1 MTPSEINKLQS
12 DHEALKQKYFTL
24 LEQTEKAEQTH
35 KGVEEFL
42 RRSLSRISL
51 LADGMDVEL
60 DALLDRLRSAIRA
73 NQSSYSLTGLVERIM
88 ETAAIEQRKA
98 LQQSFGP
105 GLLLGMIDKL
115 ELPASQQKRLKALR
129 GQLEEKQALRNAT
142 QSAQELAQL
151 INASIAAAPAKSD
164 TKTDGG
170 LLAKLFG
177 KRDTDTHP
185 SEGPSAP
192 SVNTGKV
199 LIKLFEMVEL
209 PPSQRSQLNTLRER
223 FLEADKETE
232 LANLLPAL
240 AKLLTPGDLE
250 GAAHSATAS
259 DDGHHSPEEIL
270 LQLLERLL
278 LPENLKSE
286 VDQIRKRLQGRLA
299 ENDIPTTIEAIA
311 DLIAKAQGLT
321 REEKKELEDF
331 LQQITQCLIELDSN
345 IQGAENLRI
354 EAHESHLEF
363 NTTVQSHMQ
372 GIEDSVHAATELD
385 QVKTVI
391 QSRLS
396 TIRQHL
402 TNFRQTEEQR
412 THAMEHQLS
421 TLKGELSTL
430 ENESSQL
437 RTHLQRQQ
445 RLALFDPL
453 TGLHNRRAYDE
464 QLQNE
469 YNRWKRYQ
477 TDLTLVVWDIDRFK
491 NINDTFG
498 HQAGDR
504 VLKAAAKILQE
515 NLRDSDFIARFGG
528 EEFVTLMPETAL
540 NHALIA
546 SEKLRKI
553 IEESPF
559 HHRDQSV
566 PVTISCGLAQFRSGD
581 TPEQVFE
588 RADKAL
594 YQAKQSGRNRCVTDE
609 DSSSN

>member
-24 LEQTEKAEQTH
+24 LEQTEKAEQAQ

-51 LADGMDVEL
+51 LAEGMDVEL

-98 LQQSFGP
+98 LQHSFGP
-105 GLLLGMIDKL
+105 ELLLGMIDNL
-115 ELPASQQKRLKALR
+115 ELPANQQNNLKALR
-129 GQLEEKQALRNAT
+129 GQLEEKQALRNIT
-142 QSAQELAQL
+142 QTTQELAQL
-151 INASIAAAPAKSD
+151 INASIVSAPAKSD

-170 LLAKLFG
+170 LLGKLFG
-177 KRDTDTHP
+177 KRDTGTHP
-185 SEGPSAP
+185 SADTAPPSTH
-192 SVNTGKV
+192 TGKI

-223 FLEADKETE
+223 FLEADKEAE

-240 AKLLTPGDLE
+240 ARLLTPDTPE
-250 GAAHSATAS
+250 GAAYAATAS

-278 LPENLKSE
+278 LPDNLKSE
-286 VDQIRKRLQGRLA
+286 VDQIRTRLQGRLD

-311 DLIAKAQGLT
+311 DLIAKAQGLS

-331 LQQITQCLIELDSN
+331 LQQITQCLTELDSN

-354 EAHESHLEF
+354 EAHESHIEF

-372 GIEDSVHAATELD
+372 GIEDSVHAATELH
-385 QVKTVI
+385 QVKSVI

-402 TNFRQTEEQR
+402 ANFRQTEEQR
-412 THAMEHQLS
+412 THAMERQLS

-464 QLQNE
+464 QVQNE

-515 NLRDSDFIARFGG
+515 NLRDSDFIARYGG

-559 HHRDQSV
+559 HHHDQAV
-566 PVTISCGLAQFRSGD
+566 PVTISCGLAQFHSGD

-609 DSSSN
+609 DRSGD